1 MSNYGAYNRASAKPA
16 PALSSVVEIKTR
28 SSTIKR
34 PVKKMNIIKRL
45 FIRAVAWA
53 HEHRHADRD
62 GEQPKP
68 MLDSASHTPD
78 THPLRLQIWYAQGGI
93 AIETASYDR
102 RSDENRRQF
111 FIIPETANLPEE
123 LDRILTLANL
133 SRA

>member
-1 MSNYGAYNRASAKPA
+1 MSNYGAYNRATVKPA
-16 PALSSVVEIKTR
+16 RALGSVVETR
-28 SSTIKR
+28 SSTIKP

-53 HEHRHADRD
+53 HEHRQD
-62 GEQPKP
+62 GDQPRP
-68 MLDSASHTPD
+68 VLDSASHTPD
-78 THPLRLQIWYAQGGI
+78 TTPLRLQIWYAQGGI

-102 RSDENRRQF
+102 RADENRRQL

-123 LDRILTLANL
+123 LDRILTIANL

>member
-1 MSNYGAYNRASAKPA
+1 MSNYGAYNRATVKPA
-16 PALSSVVEIKTR
+16 RALGSVVETR
-28 SSTIKR
+28 SSTIKQ

-53 HEHRHADRD
+53 HEHRHADR
-62 GEQPKP
+62 ENEPRP
-68 MLDSASHTPD
+68 VLDSASHTPD

-102 RSDENRRQF
+102 RADENRRQF

>member
-1 MSNYGAYNRASAKPA
+1 MSNYGAYNRATVKQARAINSVET
-16 PALSSVVEIKTR
+16 LSSA
-28 SSTIKR
+28 IKR

-53 HEHRHADRD
+53 HEHRHADRN

-68 MLDSASHTPD
+68 VLDSASHTPD
-78 THPLRLQIWYAQGGI
+78 ITPLRLQIWYGQGGI

-102 RSDENRRQF
+102 RADENRRQL

>member
-1 MSNYGAYNRASAKPA
+1 MSNYGAYNRATAKPA
-16 PALSSVVEIKTR
+16 RALGSVVETR
-28 SSTIKR
+28 SSTIKP

-62 GEQPKP
+62 GDQPRP
-68 MLDSASHTPD
+68 ILDSGSHTPD
-78 THPLRLQIWYAQGGI
+78 THPLRLQIWYGQGGI

-102 RSDENRRQF
+102 RADENRRQF

>member
-1 MSNYGAYNRASAKPA
+1 MSNYTAYNRGSAKPA
-16 PALSSVVEIKTR
+16 RALGSVVETR
-28 SSTIKR
+28 SSTIKP

-53 HEHRHADRD
+53 HEHRHAYR
-62 GEQPKP
+62 ESEPKP
-68 MLDSASHTPD
+68 VLDSASHTPD
-78 THPLRLQIWYAQGGI
+78 THPLRLQIWYGQGGI

-102 RSDENRRQF
+102 RADENRRQF

>member
-1 MSNYGAYNRASAKPA
+1 MGNYAGYNRASVKPA
-16 PALSSVVEIKTR
+16 RALGSLVETR
-28 SSTIKR
+28 SSTIKQ

-53 HEHRHADRD
+53 HEHRHFDR
-62 GEQPKP
+62 ESEAKP
-68 MLDSASHTPD
+68 VIESGSHTPD

-102 RSDENRRQF
+102 RSEENRRQL

-123 LDRILTLANL
+123 LDRILTIANL